1 MKLVFM
7 GTPEFA
13 VPSLDAVLAVGE
25 VVAVVTRPDKPR
37 GRGLRIMPPPVAVV
51 ATQYALDVV
60 QPATL
65 RDPEFLGHLRN
76 LRPDLIVVVAFGRI
90 IPPEVLSVAPLGG
103 VNLHPSLLPRYRG
116 AAPIARAIAAA
127 DTETGVTVL
136 HVSEDLDAG
145 DIILQRVVPIAR
157 EDTTATLEPRLAQE
171 GAALLAEALRL
182 LETGQAARH
191 AQDPSRVTFAPKLTV
206 AEAAIRWSDPAQKI
220 VNLVRALDPWPVAYT
235 LHNGAA
241 LKVWRAV
248 AADSEVDSDKR
259 ATPGRAA
266 PGTVLAAGPDAFVV
280 ASGAGAV
287 KILEVQP
294 ASGRRMTA
302 AEYLRGHPLAPGT
315 RLGAAGE
322 QTPDRA

>member
-25 VVAVVTRPDKPR
+25 IAAVVTRPDRPR
-37 GRGLRIMPPPVAVV
+37 GRGLRTMPPPVAVA
-51 ATQYALDVV
+51 ATQYALEVF

-65 RDPEFLGHLRN
+65 RDPEFLGRLSQ
-76 LRPDLIVVVAFGRI
+76 LRPDVIVVVAFGRI
-90 IPPEVLSVAPLGG
+90 IPAEVLAVAPMGG
-103 VNLHPSLLPRYRG
+103 INLHPSLLPRYRG
-116 AAPIARAIAAA
+116 AAPIARAIAAG

-145 DIILQRVVPIAR
+145 DIILQRAVPIAP

-182 LETGQAARH
+182 LETGQAPRH
-191 AQDPSRVTFAPKLTV
+191 IQDPSRVTLAPKLTV
-206 AEAAIRWSDPAQKI
+206 EEAAIRWSDPAQTI

-235 LHNGAA
+235 LRNGAP

-248 AADSEVDSDKR
+248 AVDSTG
-259 ATPGRAA
+259 ATSGRAV
-266 PGTVLAAGPDAFVV
+266 PGTVLAAGPDALVV
-280 ASGAGAV
+280 AAGAGAV
-287 KILEVQP
+287 NVLEVQP
-294 ASGRRMTA
+294 ASGRRMA
-302 AEYLRGHPLAPGT
+302 AADYLRGHPLAPGT
-315 RLGAAGE
+315 LLGAARD
-322 QTPDRA
+322 QHAPDRA